1 MSVTWDWVDFVL
13 GATASLATSWL
24 LVSRLERLGERF
36 GFSEA
41 LLGLVAALAADA
53 PEITSAVTA
62 LGHHQGSVGIGV
74 VLGSNVF
81 NLAALLGLG
90 ALVAGRIALHRRV
103 VVLAGAVALWAAAAC
118 LLVVEG
124 VVDPLAGLL
133 LVAVALLPYLWSAGW
148 SQRRLARTAAPGP
161 ALRWVA
167 AAVADE
173 EVELAEVIDV
183 RRGDWRDG
191 LLAVGSLAVVVA
203 ASVTMERAATGL
215 GRHFGL
221 PDIVLG
227 GIILAAVTSLPNAV
241 VAVHLAAR
249 GRGSAVLSEALNSNT
264 LNVAFG
270 LLLPAAVVGLGGGS
284 EGRLVAVWYAV
295 ATLGSLVLAWAGRG
309 LRRPAGWVIV
319 AGYLALVA
327 VLIASP

>member
-1 MSVTWDWVDFVL
+1 VSVTWDWVDFIL
-13 GATASLATSWL
+13 GAVASLATSWL

-90 ALVAGRIALHRRV
+90 ALVAGRIVLHRRV
-103 VVLAGAVALWAAAAC
+103 VLLAGAVALWVAGAC
-118 LLVVEG
+118 LLVVERI
-124 VVDPLAGLL
+124 VDPLAGLL
-133 LVAVALLPYLWSAGW
+133 LVLAALVPYVWAAGW
-148 SQRRLARTAAPGP
+148 SQRRVARSARPGV

-173 EVELAEVIDV
+173 ELELAEAIDV

-203 ASVTMERAATGL
+203 ASVVMERAATGL
-215 GRHFGL
+215 GTRYRL
-221 PDIVLG
+221 SELVLG

-241 VAVHLAAR
+241 AAMHLAAR

-264 LNVAFG
+264 LNVTVG
-270 LLLPAAVVGLGGGS
+270 LVLPAVIVGLGRPAGG
-284 EGRLVAVWYAV
+284 LVAVWYVA
-295 ATLGSLVLAWAGRG
+295 ATLGSLALAWAGRG
-309 LRRPAGWVIV
+309 LGRRAGWVIV
-319 AGYLALVA
+319 AGYLALVV
-327 VLIASP
+327 VLVG